1 MGPYAFADY
10 RQVNAK
16 TIKSG
21 QPLNRIDDSLDAL
34 AGAKL
39 FSVLDLRSGYWNVKI
54 AEQDRKKTA
63 FAIPGSGLWQFK
75 KMPFGLCNAPAT
87 FVRLMEKFY
96 GGYRGKFA

>member
-54 AEQDRKKTA
+54 AEQDRKKNCLCYTRQWLM
-63 FAIPGSGLWQFK
+63 AI
-75 KMPFGLCNAPAT
+75 
-87 FVRLMEKFY
+87 
-96 GGYRGKFA
+96 